1 MKMNINNFVKF
12 GRNDENHPAR
22 KIQDINKGENK
33 MKRIT
38 FITAL
43 LAFTIIVSDLFMPTR
58 SFSQTAE
65 NNWPTAEEITRNI
78 NARDEGKHV
87 SRTLKMELINRKGK
101 KRVRITRAFRKY
113 FGEEKRT
120 ILFYESPKNVKDTG
134 FLTFDYPDS
143 KRDDDQWLY
152 LPALRK
158 VRRISASDRGD
169 YFLGTDFTYEDIK
182 KETKVSIDD
191 YTRKTIG
198 EEIIDGHRTY
208 LIESIPVNKK
218 IAKELGY
225 GRVLLWVDAEIWMVR
240 KSEFWDV
247 RGKTLKTILTKDIRL
262 VQGIWTSHR
271 IEAENHKTHHN
282 TIFIFSNVD
291 YESEVKDDI
300 FTERSLKRGL

>member
-1 MKMNINNFVKF
+1 MATKLAVTLVVSAI
-12 GRNDENHPAR
+12 
-22 KIQDINKGENK
+22 
-33 MKRIT
+33 
-38 FITAL
+38 L
-43 LAFTIIVSDLFMPTR
+43 LPTH
-58 SFSQTAE
+58 SYSQTAV
-65 NNWPTAEEITRNI
+65 NSWPAAEEIVKRI
-78 NARDEGKHV
+78 NDRDEGMQV
-87 SRTLKMELINRKGK
+87 TRTLKMELINRKGK
-101 KRVRITRAFRKY
+101 KRERVTRGFRKY

-120 ILFYESPKNVKDTG
+120 VIFYESPKNIKDTA

-182 KETKVSIDD
+182 KESKVSIDD

-198 EEIIDGHRTY
+198 EETIDGHRAY
-208 LIESIPVNKK
+208 IIESIPVNNK

-225 GRVLLWVDAEIWMVR
+225 GRVLQWVDAEIWMVR

-247 RGKTLKTILTKDIRL
+247 RGKTLKTIQSKEIRL

-271 IEAENHKTHHN
+271 IEAENHKTKHK
-282 TIFIFSNVD
+282 TIFIFSDVD
-291 YESEVKDDI
+291 YQSEVKDDI
-300 FTERSLKRGL
+300 FTERALRRGL

>member
-1 MKMNINNFVKF
+1 
-12 GRNDENHPAR
+12 
-22 KIQDINKGENK
+22 
-33 MKRIT
+33 
-38 FITAL
+38 
-43 LAFTIIVSDLFMPTR
+43 
-58 SFSQTAE
+58 
-65 NNWPTAEEITRNI
+65 
-78 NARDEGKHV
+78 
-87 SRTLKMELINRKGK
+87 MELINRKGK

-191 YTRKTIG
+191 YARKTIG
-198 EEIIDGHRTY
+198 KEIIDGHRTY
-208 LIESIPVNKK
+208 IIESIPVNKK

-262 VQGIWTSHR
+262 VQGICSPL
-271 IEAENHKTHHN
+271 AP
-282 TIFIFSNVD
+282 
-291 YESEVKDDI
+291 
-300 FTERSLKRGL
+300 

>member
-1 MKMNINNFVKF
+1 MKMNINNFVKL
-12 GRNDENHPAR
+12 GMNDENHSAQ
-22 KIQDINKGENK
+22 KIHVTNKGDNK
-33 MKRIT
+33 MQRIT
-38 FITAL
+38 FIGTI
-43 LAFTIIVSDLFMPTR
+43 LAFTFIVSDFMMPA
-58 SFSQTAE
+58 FSYSQSAV
-65 NNWPTAEEITRNI
+65 NNWPPAEEITKRI
-78 NARDEGKHV
+78 NARDEGKQV

-101 KRVRITRAFRKY
+101 KRERVTRGFRKY

-120 ILFYESPKNVKDTG
+120 IIFYVSPKNVKDTG

-182 KETKVSIDD
+182 KESKVSIDD

-198 EEIIDGHRTY
+198 EETIDGHRTY
-208 LIESIPVNKK
+208 IIESIPVNKK

-225 GRVLLWVDAEIWMVR
+225 GRVMQWVDAEIWMVR

-247 RGKTLKTILTKDIRL
+247 RGKTLKTIQSKEIRL

-271 IEAENHKTHHN
+271 IEAVNHKTKHK
-282 TIFIFSNVD
+282 TIFIFSDVD
-291 YESEVKDDI
+291 YRSEVKDDI
-300 FTERSLKRGL
+300 FTERALRRGL

>member
-1 MKMNINNFVKF
+1 MSY
-12 GRNDENHPAR
+12 ENHPAM
-22 KIQDINKGENK
+22 KIQDINKGEHK
-33 MKRIT
+33 MKRIS

-43 LAFTIIVSDLFMPTR
+43 LAFTIIVSDLFMPTL
-58 SFSQTAE
+58 SFSQTAV
-65 NNWPTAEEITRNI
+65 NNWPTAKEITKRI
-78 NARDEGKHV
+78 NARDEGIQV

-101 KRVRITRAFRKY
+101 IRERVTRAFRKY

-191 YTRKTIG
+191 YTRNTIG
-198 EEIIDGHRTY
+198 EETIDGHRTY
-208 LIESIPVNKK
+208 IVESIPVNKK

-225 GRVLLWVDAEIWMVR
+225 GRVLQWVDAEIWTVR
-240 KSEFWDV
+240 KSEFWNV
-247 RGKTLKTILTKDIRL
+247 RGKSLKTIQNKEIRL

-271 IEAENHKTHHN
+271 IEAVNHKTN
-282 TIFIFSNVD
+282 PVFI
-291 YESEVKDDI
+291 Y
-300 FTERSLKRGL
+300 

>member
-1 MKMNINNFVKF
+1 MKMNINNIVKITM
-12 GRNDENHPAR
+12 DDKNHPVL
-22 KIQDINKGENK
+22 KNHVTNKGDNK
-33 MKRIT
+33 MQRIISMAT
-38 FITAL
+38 KLAVTLVVSAIL
-43 LAFTIIVSDLFMPTR
+43 LPTH
-58 SFSQTAE
+58 SYSQTAV
-65 NNWPTAEEITRNI
+65 NSWPGAEEIVKRI
-78 NARDEGKHV
+78 NDRDEGMQV
-87 SRTLKMELINRKGK
+87 TRTLKMELINRKGK
-101 KRVRITRAFRKY
+101 KRERVTRGFRKY

-120 ILFYESPKNVKDTG
+120 VIFYESPKNIKDTA

-182 KETKVSIDD
+182 KESKVSIDD

-198 EEIIDGHRTY
+198 EETIDGHRTY
-208 LIESIPVNKK
+208 IIESIPVNKK

-225 GRVLLWVDAEIWMVR
+225 GRVLQWVDAEIWMVR

-247 RGKTLKTILTKDIRL
+247 RGKTLKTIQSKEIRL

-271 IEAENHKTHHN
+271 IEAENHKTKHK
-282 TIFIFSNVD
+282 TIFIFSDVD
-291 YESEVKDDI
+291 YQSEVKDDI
-300 FTERSLKRGL
+300 FTERALRRGL

>member
-1 MKMNINNFVKF
+1 MNINNFVKF
-12 GRNDENHPAR
+12 GRNDENYPAG
-22 KIQDINKGENK
+22 KIQVINKGENK

-43 LAFTIIVSDLFMPTR
+43 LAFTIIVSDLFMPTL

-78 NARDEGKHV
+78 NARDEGEQV

-101 KRVRITRAFRKY
+101 KRVRVTRAFRKY

-182 KETKVSIDD
+182 KETKVSIED

-198 EEIIDGHRTY
+198 EETIDGHRTY
-208 LIESIPVNKK
+208 IIESIPVNKK

-225 GRVLLWVDAEIWMVR
+225 SLVLSWVDAEIWMIR
-240 KSEFWDV
+240 KAEYWDV
-247 RGKTLKTILTKDIRL
+247 RGKMLKTIQNKGIFL

-271 IEAENHKTHHN
+271 IEAENHKTKHK
-282 TIFIFSNVD
+282 TIFIFSDVD
-291 YESEVKDDI
+291 YQSEVKDDI
-300 FTERSLKRGL
+300 FTERALRRGL